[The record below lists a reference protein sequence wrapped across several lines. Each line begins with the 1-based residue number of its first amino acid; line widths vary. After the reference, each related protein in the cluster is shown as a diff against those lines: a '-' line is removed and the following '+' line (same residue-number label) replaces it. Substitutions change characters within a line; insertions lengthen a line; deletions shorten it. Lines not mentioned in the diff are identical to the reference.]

1 MGAIASESEYGRLCR
16 ETLCPVRESRAPPAL
31 VRSELE
37 EVVEDL
43 AEEARIKGWTIVCE
57 VTEAR
62 DMWDIQ
68 ACVHWDGK
76 EQESA
81 IQWSSSGMGTG
92 KESGR
97 SMAICIPFSGAETA
111 PSRLVGQRGRRNS
124 VLIIAAERMA
134 EGSDALVADA
144 AGLLVSLANH
154 VRSVVFGG
162 QAISPSKQQNRSR
175 H

>member
-111 PSRLVGQRGRRNS
+111 PSRLVGQRWPQEQR
-124 VLIIAAERMA
+124 
-134 EGSDALVADA
+134 
-144 AGLLVSLANH
+144 ANH
-154 VRSVVFGG
+154 CCRANGG
-162 QAISPSKQQNRSR
+162 RLRCSCCRRGRVIG
-175 H
+175 